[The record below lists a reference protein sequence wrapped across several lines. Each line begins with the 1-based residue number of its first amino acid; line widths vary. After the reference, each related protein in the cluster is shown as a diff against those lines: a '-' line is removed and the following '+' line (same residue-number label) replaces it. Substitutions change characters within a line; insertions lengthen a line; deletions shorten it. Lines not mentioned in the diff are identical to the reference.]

1 MCAAE
6 HIWAKDHLLETQVN
20 CFTKHLEIAKTKVGL
35 EFFSAKKQFLNSPL
49 PPPPISKMKVE
60 DFESSFDLSKNILIF
75 SRL

>member
-35 EFFSAKKQFLNSPL
+35 EFFSEKKQFLNSPL
-49 PPPPISKMKVE
+49 PPPPPSVK
-60 DFESSFDLSKNILIF
+60 
-75 SRL
+75 